1 MMKRKLL
8 ALAVVL
14 ALCSGCQS
22 ESTGTANLPQYESL
36 IFRHDVEKAQPEETK
51 QKEKTVLP
59 QNLKQ
64 ALKDYCRVV
73 DQAKKDGLIASRT
86 GDDEEKPDYLPLER
100 LAQGKALDGEEE
112 DQVGQVYEDIACTG
126 GETMKE
132 LLQRLEQAGF
142 TGVTKCQ
149 KQESVIS
156 RGLSFWLDEELD
168 VYFSYYQNVVPQSYE
183 HFINET
189 LKDGLYLCSLR
200 QGGYSEVLVFASAQV
215 QSGQPWCQVV
225 TAVFEKGKLD
235 QIQITAAAHKK
246 NDSPFFA
253 ENQKETMKN
262 MIASLTGNEKE
273 AEQFVTNLKA
283 STSVKGSIGGK
294 TYTKKPIQV
303 SDEYAYGYNITIQ

>member
-1 MMKRKLL
+1 MKRKLL

-100 LAQGKALDGEEE
+100 LAQGKALDGEE

>member
-1 MMKRKLL
+1 MKRKLL

-22 ESTGTANLPQYESL
+22 ESTGSANLPQYENL
-36 IFRHDVEKAQPEETK
+36 IFRYDVEKAQPEGTK

-64 ALKDYCRVV
+64 ALNDYCRVL
-73 DQAKKDGLIASRT
+73 DQAKKDGLVASRI

-112 DQVGQVYEDIACTG
+112 DPLGQVYEDIACTS

-156 RGLSFWLDEELD
+156 RGLSFRLDEELD
-168 VYFSYYQNVVPQSYE
+168 VYFGYYQSVVPQSYE
-183 HFINET
+183 SFINET
-189 LKDGLYLCSLR
+189 MKDGLYLCFLR

-225 TAVFEKGKLD
+225 TAAFEKGKPY

-246 NDSPFFA
+246 NDSPIFA

-273 AEQFVTNLKA
+273 AQQFVADLKA
-283 STSVKGSIGGK
+283 STSVKGSVGGK

>member
-1 MMKRKLL
+1 MKRKLL

-22 ESTGTANLPQYESL
+22 ESTGSANLPQYENL
-36 IFRHDVEKAQPEETK
+36 IFRYDVEKAQPEETK

-64 ALKDYCRVV
+64 ALNDYCRVL
-73 DQAKKDGLIASRT
+73 DQAKKDGLVASRI

-100 LAQGKALDGEEE
+100 LARGKALDGEEE
-112 DQVGQVYEDIACTG
+112 DPLGQVYEDIACTS

-156 RGLSFWLDEELD
+156 RGLSFRLDEELD
-168 VYFSYYQNVVPQSYE
+168 VYFGYYQSVVPQSYE
-183 HFINET
+183 SFINET
-189 LKDGLYLCSLR
+189 MKDGLYLCFLR

-215 QSGQPWCQVV
+215 QSGQPC
-225 TAVFEKGKLD
+225 
-235 QIQITAAAHKK
+235 
-246 NDSPFFA
+246 
-253 ENQKETMKN
+253 
-262 MIASLTGNEKE
+262 
-273 AEQFVTNLKA
+273 
-283 STSVKGSIGGK
+283 
-294 TYTKKPIQV
+294 
-303 SDEYAYGYNITIQ
+303 

>member
-22 ESTGTANLPQYESL
+22 ESTEGTNIPQYKNL
-36 IFRHDVEKAQPEETK
+36 IFRRDVEKTQPEETK
-51 QKEKTVLP
+51 EKEKMVLP
-59 QNLKQ
+59 EKLKQ
-64 ALKDYCRVV
+64 ALADYCQVV
-73 DQAKKDGLIASRT
+73 AQAKKDGLIASRT
-86 GDDEEKPDYLPLER
+86 GNDEEKPDYLPLER
-100 LAQGKALDGEEE
+100 LARGQSLDE
-112 DQVGQVYEDIACTG
+112 DDEDPVGQVYEGITCTG
-126 GETMKE
+126 KETMKE
-132 LLQRLEQAGF
+132 LLQRLEKAGF
-142 TGVTKCQ
+142 AGVTKCQ

-156 RGLSFWLDEELD
+156 RGLSFRLDEELD
-168 VYFSYYQNVVPQSYE
+168 VYFSVCQSMTPQVYE
-183 HFINET
+183 SFINET
-189 LKDGLYLCSLR
+189 LKDGFYLCTSR

-225 TAVFEKGKLD
+225 TAAFEKGKPY

-246 NDSPFFA
+246 NDSPIFA

-262 MIASLTGNEKE
+262 IIASLTGNEKE
-273 AEQFVTNLKA
+273 AQQFVADLKA

>member
-1 MMKRKLL
+1 M
-8 ALAVVL
+8 
-14 ALCSGCQS
+14 
-22 ESTGTANLPQYESL
+22 
-36 IFRHDVEKAQPEETK
+36 
-51 QKEKTVLP
+51 
-59 QNLKQ
+59 
-64 ALKDYCRVV
+64 
-73 DQAKKDGLIASRT
+73 
-86 GDDEEKPDYLPLER
+86 
-100 LAQGKALDGEEE
+100 
-112 DQVGQVYEDIACTG
+112 GQVYEDIACTS

-156 RGLSFWLDEELD
+156 RGLSFRLDEELD
-168 VYFSYYQNVVPQSYE
+168 VYFGYYQSVVPQSYE
-183 HFINET
+183 SFINET

-225 TAVFEKGKLD
+225 TAAFEKGKPY

-246 NDSPFFA
+246 NDSPIFA

-273 AEQFVTNLKA
+273 AQQFVADLKA